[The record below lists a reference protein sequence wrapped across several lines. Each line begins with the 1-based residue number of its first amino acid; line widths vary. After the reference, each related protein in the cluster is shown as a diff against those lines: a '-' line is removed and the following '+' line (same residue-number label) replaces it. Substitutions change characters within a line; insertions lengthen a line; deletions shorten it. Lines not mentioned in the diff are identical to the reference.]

1 MAALPATQ
9 LRARAVTDRDEIA
22 AYLRT
27 DRRYAAYALGDLD
40 SASRARC
47 SWGIAYDGERE
58 PVALAFGLPAAAG
71 KKPGHRAAGT
81 PSDSG
86 GVAGAGVL

>member
-40 SASRARC
+40 SASRAPLLVGDR
-47 SWGIAYDGERE
+47 
-58 PVALAFGLPAAAG
+58 L
-71 KKPGHRAAGT
+71 
-81 PSDSG
+81 
-86 GVAGAGVL
+86 